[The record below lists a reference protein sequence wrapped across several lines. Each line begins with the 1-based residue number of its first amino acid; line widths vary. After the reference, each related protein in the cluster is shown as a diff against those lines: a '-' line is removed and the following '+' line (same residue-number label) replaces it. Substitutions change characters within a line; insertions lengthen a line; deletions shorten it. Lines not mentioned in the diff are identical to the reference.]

1 MQKIEHRSFSG
12 ELRAEG
18 ENVLVGVVVPYNAAS
33 RIGDRFTEIWLPGA
47 IGEIGPE
54 VRANVQH
61 SRSAAL
67 AVHREG
73 GGLSF
78 TDSAYR
84 AESADR
90 TAPDTGRG
98 MDTAELVRRHVLGGL
113 SQQSLDVFRTQWRG
127 RERTITSVELTGVG
141 IVDEPGLLG
150 AEVEIEAR
158 WKEIGGD
165 EEHDDDDRAFRRR
178 LLRWV

>member
-1 MQKIEHRSFSG
+1 MQTIEHRAFSG

-18 ENVLVGVVVPYNAAS
+18 DNVLVGVVVPYNTAS
-33 RIGDRFTEIWLPGA
+33 RIGDRFTEIWKPGA

-78 TDSAYR
+78 TDS
-84 AESADR
+84 SAALSVR
-90 TAPDTGRG
+90 IELPPTQAGA
-98 MDTAELVRRHVLGGL
+98 DTAELVRRHVLGGL
-113 SQQSLDVFRTQWRG
+113 SAEFRCISDQWRG

-150 AEVEIEAR
+150 AEVEIESR
-158 WKEIGGD
+158 WQEIGGD
-165 EEHDDDDRAFRRR
+165 EGHDDDDRAFRRR